1 MKYFILFSFT
11 DTTPAGPLLTVLR
24 RKCERKMRNLKITIN
39 QLQEHHEE
47 ILHEAAT
54 KAIGKRRVRVHR
66 ENLKTQVNIG
76 IKHVKWIVVGTNE
89 KLNDIEEW
97 FKPENI
103 HRKQ

>member
-11 DTTPAGPLLTVLR
+11 DTTPTGSLFAILR
-24 RKCERKMRNLKITIN
+24 QKCERKMRNLKITIN

-76 IKHVKWIVVGTNE
+76 IKHAKWIFVETKE
-89 KLNDIEEW
+89 KLNDI
-97 FKPENI
+97 
-103 HRKQ
+103 